1 MQLADQT
8 ETLNREIG
16 ETLSNRERYIEK
28 TTEKFNP
35 VQTGE
40 HLENLKTLGWVPV
53 NFHRAK
59 CREASRLPFAKHTI
73 TLRQPQDLAFREDTH
88 KKGGFVPE
96 IRLKNANDGTSSFEF
111 FAGFRVIACLN
122 GLVMGDIAQAV
133 RIRHSLSVEKMPGA
147 IAQAVELVSL
157 NLTKGRESIEK
168 WQGINLSIA
177 QRVNLAGNAV
187 LARFPGLFENPEAE
201 ENVFTLN
208 SFGVDDIRNEFKNR
222 VDAVLMP
229 NRREDANASLWSTF
243 NTIQENLVKGGW
255 KAHSPR
261 TNKAGETT
269 LSERKIRALSN
280 PTQNIALNRRLWDM
294 AETMA
299 TGKELEVPALLVS

>member
-1 MQLADQT
+1 MTLNDQT
-8 ETLNREIG
+8 ENLNREMG
-16 ETLSNRERYIEK
+16 ETLNNRERHAE
-28 TTEKFNP
+28 TTTPRFNP

-59 CREASRLPFAKHTI
+59 CREVSRLPFAKHTI
-73 TLRQPQDLAFREDTH
+73 TLRQPQDLAFSEQTH

-147 IAQAVELVSL
+147 IAQAIEEVNL
-157 NLTKGRESIEK
+157 NLTKGRESIEA
-168 WQGINLSIA
+168 WQGITLSVY
-177 QRVNLAGNAV
+177 QRLHLAGNAV
-187 LARFPGLFENPEAE
+187 LARFPGLFQTETE
-201 ENVFTLN
+201 ENVFSLN
-208 SFGVDDIRNEFKNR
+208 AFGVDEMKREFKNR

-229 NRREDANASLWSTF
+229 QRREDANASLWSVF
-243 NTIQENLVKGGW
+243 NTIQENIIKGGW
-255 KAHSPR
+255 RGHSPR

-269 LSERKIRALSN
+269 LSERRIRPLSN
-280 PTQNIALNRRLWDM
+280 PTQNIAINRRLWDM
-294 AETMA
+294 AETLA
-299 TGKELEVPALLVS
+299 TGKELQIPDLLLS